1 MRHLFRLFIL
11 APLFSF
17 SIACEK
23 EAVQLTPVPKE
34 VIPKN
39 PRAGLKPFFSYVP
52 MEMET
57 LYEEMAHYLKGKDVA
72 MVGPAPNLVG
82 TNMGPE
88 IDAYDVVCR
97 VNNSF
102 IINTD
107 MVPDYGI
114 KKNILFNSGSEL
126 GLQVLEDVWPQWQA
140 FEYIMLPGIHQHYG
154 KDHESVLEGIRR
166 VDMNNIPVF
175 QPRQEW
181 FFDWQYKIDKE
192 KKWNFLNTGLSSIRL
207 LLEFEINSLTVYGFT
222 FYRGGKGYVKHQ
234 DDLLKKIVSENP
246 TIGYQYS
253 SDGAAHQQH
262 KQRRFFRKYIESDP
276 RVIFIE

>member
-1 MRHLFRLFIL
+1 VIYLFQLIL
-11 APLFSF
+11 LGALLGLG
-17 SIACEK
+17 IACEK
-23 EAVQLTPVPKE
+23 ETVGTPSINKE
-34 VIPKN
+34 VSLKN
-39 PRAGLKPFFSYVP
+39 SREGMKPFPGYVP
-52 MEMET
+52 LEMKM
-57 LYEEMAHYLKGKDVA
+57 LYAEMADYLKGKDIA

-88 IDAYDVVCR
+88 IDTHDVVCR

-102 IINTD
+102 IINEE
-107 MVPDYGI
+107 MIPDYGT

-126 GLQVLEDVWPQWQA
+126 GLQVLEDVWSQWQN

-154 KDHESVLEGIRR
+154 KGHETVLEGIRR
-166 VDMNNIPVF
+166 VDMNGIPIF
-175 QPRQEW
+175 QPKQEW

-222 FYRGGKGYVKHQ
+222 FYRGGKGYVKYQ
-234 DDLLKKIVSENP
+234 DEILKKIVSENP

>member
-1 MRHLFRLFIL
+1 VRYLFVSFLIFITSL
-11 APLFSF
+11 WGAG
-17 SIACEK
+17 CE
-23 EAVQLTPVPKE
+23 EEWPVQEPPPKE
-34 VIPKN
+34 IIPEF
-39 PRAGLKPFFSYVP
+39 PREGIKSLPAYVP
-52 MEMET
+52 GEME
-57 LYEEMAHYLKGKDVA
+57 LVYLELADYLRGKDIA

-82 TNMGPE
+82 TYMGPE
-88 IDAYDVVCR
+88 IDSYDIVCR

-102 IINTD
+102 IINEE
-107 MVPDYGI
+107 MIPDYGN

-126 GLQVLEDVWPQWQA
+126 GLQVLEEVWPQWQG
-140 FEYIMLPGIHQHYG
+140 FDYIVLPGVHQHYG
-154 KDHESVLEGIRR
+154 KDHETVLEGMRR
-166 VDMNNIPVF
+166 VDMNAIPIF
-175 QPRQEW
+175 QPKQEW
-181 FFDWQYKIDKE
+181 FFDWQRKIEKV

-234 DDLLKKIVSENP
+234 DDLLKKVVSENP

-253 SDGAAHQQH
+253 SDGASHQQH